1 MAEVAFDL
9 TISELIWMGIE
20 PSNVH
25 NLASTLYPDEELI
38 LDETNLQD
46 WIDYII
52 NFDFSEFNIFCPN
65 ENFIDYE
72 DEIKNSNNIC
82 KTNIYIDGSNL
93 TKSFQYLKEEVEVKD
108 EIKIRTISRKL
119 ENYT

>member
-20 PSNVH
+20 PSNAH

-52 NFDFSEFNIFCPN
+52 NFDFSKFNIFCPN

-72 DEIKNSNNIC
+72 VAIKKIKNSNNIC

-93 TKSFQYLKEEVEVKD
+93 TKSFN
-108 EIKIRTISRKL
+108 ISRKKL
-119 ENYT
+119 KLRMK